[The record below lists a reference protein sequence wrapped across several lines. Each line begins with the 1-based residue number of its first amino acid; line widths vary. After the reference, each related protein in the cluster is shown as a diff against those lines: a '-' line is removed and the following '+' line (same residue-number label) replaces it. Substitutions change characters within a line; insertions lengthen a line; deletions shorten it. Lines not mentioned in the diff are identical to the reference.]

1 MWTSFSSPPASMSA
15 LTFAGFHLR
24 WPDADGPML
33 RVAFDALPQADQDAA
48 WTELCERERLRI
60 GSEVEYDRRAVE
72 PWCSTCR
79 SHEHDGPPWATCSS
93 QSTSPPCRRPRV
105 PVAPGRSCST
115 SRPAR
120 SVTNGSSGCSIP
132 AEEYVERLTGQHV
145 GASRKV
151 HCPLH
156 EERSASFHVYPDH
169 WHCFGC
175 HEGRDLFDLAS
186 ALLSIPARGP
196 DWPILVDALTEV
208 FR

>member
-1 MWTSFSSPPASMSA
+1 M
-15 LTFAGFHLR
+15 LDLR
-24 WPDADGPML
+24 EPRA
-33 RVAFDALPQADQDAA
+33 
-48 WTELCERERLRI
+48 
-60 GSEVEYDRRAVE
+60 RRATVGDLLE
-72 PWCSTCR
+72 AEAPPRPAAARASR
-79 SHEHDGPPWATCSS
+79 S
-93 QSTSPPCRRPRV
+93 RL
-105 PVAPGRSCST
+105 GRSCIDFT
-115 SRPAR
+115 TGEVRDER
-120 SVTNGSSGCSIP
+120 VEWLRSIP

-186 ALLSIPARGP
+186 ALLGIPARGP
-196 DWPILVDALTEV
+196 DWPVLVDALTEV